1 MIHNKFYIV
10 VCCVLLTIVTGSLT
24 SMSFADTKKTT
35 NPLRELSIYNLN
47 MAKLQTS
54 KKEMEALLNETFN
67 KISEECC
74 ENNFEGRERLLEI
87 KDNIEKCLN
96 SSDKKI
102 LKIPKCFQKPLL
114 YNPKKKP
121 LKLLLLES
129 VDESKEL
136 LLKNSRLKHDNQL
149 IKESNEIA
157 KSKQIAESKKIAEAK
172 KNEDYNKL
180 KEAYDVLEKNNNNL
194 KKRIEVM
201 LKSYDSRIAKLEE
214 DNAKIKEEYSKVYEM
229 LPKYK
234 QKQLQKESKSD

>member
-157 KSKQIAESKKIAEAK
+157 KSKQTEAK